1 MSALIAKG
9 RRTVLKISPP
19 KNPHYYEGTPSR
31 KLDSHR
37 RREGEELPLRW
48 QSLPLTRRFRYS
60 LRPSEPAP
68 LCGGVSRCVLGIPSS
83 GCRHPPRQARP
94 RRRIRRD
101 NRPGSA

>member
-1 MSALIAKG
+1 MSDLIAKG

-31 KLDSHR
+31 KLGSQR
-37 RREGEELPLRW
+37 RREGEELSLRW

-68 LCGGVSRCVLGIPSS
+68 LCGGVSRCGGSRL
-83 GCRHPPRQARP
+83 PPPA
-94 RRRIRRD
+94 
-101 NRPGSA
+101 